1 MTNPTDEELRALL
14 AAATPGPWEWWT
26 SNSFRRLSSN
36 ATRKDGDVMYGV
48 AQRDG
53 HGDVVLPNGG
63 WDGPDAKLIAAAP
76 DLAAEVL
83 RLREQVAAQAEREAR
98 LVAALRAAF
107 QAVNDSYAEAQAEW
121 QHADKRGDKLNR
133 AVHAWREEAR
143 AALAAYEEATR

>member
-1 MTNPTDEELRALL
+1 MKDEELRALL

-36 ATRKDGDVMYGV
+36 ATRKDGDVMHGV

-83 RLREQVAAQAEREAR
+83 RLR
-98 LVAALRAAF
+98 AALRG
-107 QAVNDSYAEAQAEW
+107 VLE
-121 QHADKRGDKLNR
+121 
-133 AVHAWREEAR
+133 
-143 AALAAYEEATR
+143 AYESTEALSIAIDALGENR

>member
-1 MTNPTDEELRALL
+1 MTAPTDDELRALL

-53 HGDVVLPNGG
+53 NGDVVLPNGG

-83 RLREQVAAQAEREAR
+83 RLREQVAAQA
-98 LVAALRAAF
+98 
-107 QAVNDSYAEAQAEW
+107 DW

-143 AALAAYEEATR
+143 AALATYEEKKG

>member
-83 RLREQVAAQAEREAR
+83 RLRSEIATARRDGAAAMREA
-98 LVAALRAAF
+98 AIRAAEGR
-107 QAVNDSYAEAQAEW
+107 QQW
-121 QHADKRGDKLNR
+121 QLSASIRALPLPGD
-133 AVHAWREEAR
+133 ES
-143 AALAAYEEATR
+143 

>member
-83 RLREQVAAQAEREAR
+83 RLREHIAAQVEREAR
-98 LVAALRAAF
+98 LVVAADAAAKLF
-107 QAVNDSYAEAQAEW
+107 QCYADEHTAAGKTGKAKRNQDAADS
-121 QHADKRGDKLNR
+121 L
-133 AVHAWREEAR
+133 R
-143 AALAAYEEATR
+143 AALAAYEEQKG